1 MIYLAQMKG
10 QLFRDRKCCT
20 QDHQPNQVVE
30 EGSLALSPG
39 FLLYQAWLL
48 VIISAFRV
56 IVYVN
61 IPLSID
67 LD

>member
-10 QLFRDRKCCT
+10 QLFRDGKCCT

-48 VIISAFRV
+48 VIISAFRF
-56 IVYVN
+56 IVYVT